1 MSGIAVLIVLTL
13 ICGFYVAWNIGAND
27 VANAMG
33 TSVGSGALTL
43 RRAVILAALFEFA
56 GAYIVGSNV
65 SNTVRKKIFD
75 PSEITR
81 LHGSTEAEVS
91 IEVLSKDSQRQLVAT
106 NDFFT
111 GQADE
116 SIEGNLLDNDFSRS
130 GKKLTLELSAEGE
143 LKGKLTLSESGAF
156 NYTPPAGFLGN
167 ETAEYRVVDSDGTRE
182 KATVV
187 FATVETKETDP
198 TPIATKDN
206 FLTFSNDK
214 VEGNLF
220 SNDLEPTKWN
230 INTSPE
236 VKPENG
242 KVTINRDGTFSYTP
256 NEGFVGTDSF
266 TYSIC
271 NPRASYVLACGMIA
285 ALLAAG
291 TWLLIATWMSWPV
304 STTHSI
310 VGAVV
315 GFGFIALGYG
325 GIAWNSVGMIS
336 AGWIISPLIS
346 GAISYLL
353 FSAILKMVFHKRD
366 PVRAAKKLTPYL
378 VAAVLAVL
386 SGVTTFKGLKPLW
399 KNMGIDYDPF
409 GAENKTFLYSVLGIT
424 LLISVVGYFV
434 SKAFL
439 KNYGN
444 DDEDSTGS
452 GNPVLDAEVS
462 RSLHKA
468 QMHLKRVRSSSADE
482 NVQVEAERL
491 LSEVEAV
498 SKTVREKIT
507 ANTDSPELRKVE
519 KIFVLLQILTACL
532 VAFAHGSNDVA
543 NAIGPLSA
551 AYQALQE
558 GVVSA
563 KSSTPGWALLL
574 GGVGI
579 VFGLATWGWRVIQTV
594 GKKITEL
601 TPSRGFCAEFGAAIT
616 ILVASTLPIGLPIS
630 TTHTLVGAVLGV
642 GLARGINA
650 LNLKTMRDI
659 VAGWAITIPAGAGL
673 AILFYL
679 IMKAI
684 FIDTGWV
691 S

>member
-1 MSGIAVLIVLTL
+1 MTGITVLIILTL

-43 RRAVILAALFEFA
+43 RRAVILAAIFEFA

-81 LHGSTEAEVS
+81 VHGTTTADVTIKVFSSENTN
-91 IEVLSKDSQRQLVAT
+91 QLFAQD
-106 NDFFT
+106 DFFS
-111 GQADE
+111 GAVDE
-116 SIEGNLLDNDFSRS
+116 KITGNLLDNDVSRV
-130 GKKLTLELSAEGE
+130 GKKLLLRTSTLTDTMGE
-143 LKGKLTLSESGAF
+143 LKVQENGDFEYVPK
-156 NYTPPAGFLGN
+156 AGFDG
-167 ETAEYRVVDSDGTRE
+167 VDQFTYEVCDVDDTCE
-182 KATVV
+182 KATVQLTI
-187 FATVETKETDP
+187 FKTNEDGVE
-198 TPIATKDN
+198 PIANSDEFVSLDQEPVKGN
-206 FLTFSNDK
+206 FLLNDINIT
-214 VEGNLF
+214 E
-220 SNDLEPTKWN
+220 WN
-230 INTSPE
+230 IGTSPD
-236 VKPENG
+236 VKPEHG
-242 KVTINRDGTFSYTP
+242 KVEINKDGSFTYTP
-256 NEGFVGTDSF
+256 EKDFVGTDRF
-266 TYSIC
+266 TYSIT
-271 NPRASYVLACGMIA
+271 NPMASYVLACGMIA

-315 GFGFIALGYG
+315 GFGVIALGYG
-325 GIAWNSVGMIS
+325 GIAWGSVGMIS
-336 AGWIISPLIS
+336 AGWVISPLIS

-386 SGVTTFKGLKPLW
+386 TGVTTFKGLKPLW

-409 GAENKTFLYSVLGIT
+409 ASEDRTFIYSVLGCT
-424 LLISVVGYFV
+424 VLISVIGYFI

-444 DDEDSTGS
+444 DSEATDSN
-452 GNPVLDAEVS
+452 NPVLDAEVS

-468 QMHLKRVRSSSADE
+468 QMHLKRVRSSASDE
-482 NVQVEAERL
+482 NVQQEANRL
-491 LSEVEAV
+491 LEEVERV
-498 SKTVREKIT
+498 SKSVRERIT
-507 ANTDSPELRKVE
+507 TNTDSPELRKVE
-519 KIFVLLQILTACL
+519 KIFVLLQVLTACL

-563 KSSTPGWALLL
+563 KSSTPSWALLL

-579 VFGLATWGWRVIQTV
+579 VIGLATWGWRVIQTV
-594 GKKITEL
+594 GQKITEL

>member
-1 MSGIAVLIVLTL
+1 MTGIGVLIVLTL

-43 RRAVILAALFEFA
+43 RRAVILAAVFEFA

-65 SNTVRKKIFD
+65 SNTVRRKIFD
-75 PSEITR
+75 PAEITR
-81 LHGSTEAEVS
+81 LHGSTETIVT
-91 IEVLSKDSQRQLVAT
+91 IEVLAKESQRQFLAK
-106 NDFFT
+106 NDFFA
-111 GQADE
+111 GQSDQK
-116 SIEGNLLDNDFSRS
+116 ITGNLLGNDFSLS
-130 GKKLTLELSAEGE
+130 GEELTVKTSTLSQTQ
-143 LKGKLTLSESGAF
+143 GKLTVNADGSFE
-156 NYTPPAGFLGN
+156 YTPKSGFSG
-167 ETAEYRVVDSDGTRE
+167 EDSFDYEACNTDGSIE

-187 FATVETKETDP
+187 LTIVATTEDHID
-198 TPIATKDN
+198 PIASQDN
-206 FLTFSNDK
+206 FVTL
-214 VEGNLF
+214 GNSTVTGDLF
-220 SNDLEPTKWN
+220 SNDLKPTDWN
-230 INTSPE
+230 INTSPDL
-236 VKPENG
+236 KPQNG
-242 KVTINRDGTFSYTP
+242 TVEIGRDGKFTYTP
-256 NEGFVGTDSF
+256 DQDFVGTDSF
-266 TYSIC
+266 TYSLS
-271 NPRASYVLACGMIA
+271 NPRASNVLACGMIA

-315 GFGFIALGYG
+315 GFGFVALGYG
-325 GIAWNSVGMIS
+325 GIAWGSVGMIS
-336 AGWIISPLIS
+336 VGWVVSPLIS

-399 KNMGIDYDPF
+399 KKMGIDIDIF
-409 GAENKTFLYSVLGIT
+409 GAEDKTFLYSVFGIT
-424 LLISVVGYFV
+424 ALISMLGYFV

-439 KNYGN
+439 KNFG
-444 DDEDSTGS
+444 DDGESADSS
-452 GNPVLDAEVS
+452 NPLLDAEVS

-468 QMHLKRVRSSSADE
+468 QMHLKRVRSSSTDE
-482 NVQVEAERL
+482 SIQIEATRL
-491 LSEVEAV
+491 LDEVERV

-507 ANTDSPELRKVE
+507 TNTDSPELRKVE

-579 VFGLATWGWRVIQTV
+579 VLGLATWGWRVIQTV

-616 ILVASTLPIGLPIS
+616 ILAASTLPIGLPIS

-673 AILFYL
+673 SVLFYL

-691 S
+691 A

>member
-1 MSGIAVLIVLTL
+1 MTGITVLIALTL

-43 RRAVILAALFEFA
+43 RRAVLLAALFEFA

-81 LHGSTEAEVS
+81 VYGVTQSTVTIDVFSKDVEKKVFSQNDFLSTRVGKSASANILTNDISRGESELTAVAVESETENGKFTIQTDGSLEYVPNAGFVGDDS
-91 IEVLSKDSQRQLVAT
+91 IEYEVRDSNGTTEKGTVSVLV
-106 NDFFT
+106 
-111 GQADE
+111 
-116 SIEGNLLDNDFSRS
+116 
-130 GKKLTLELSAEGE
+130 GK
-143 LKGKLTLSESGAF
+143 ESG
-156 NYTPPAGFLGN
+156 N
-167 ETAEYRVVDSDGTRE
+167 
-182 KATVV
+182 
-187 FATVETKETDP
+187 
-198 TPIATKDN
+198 PIAGADHFVAFGN
-206 FLTFSNDK
+206 NA
-214 VEGNLF
+214 VEGNVL
-220 SNDLEPTKWN
+220 SNDLDIESWN
-230 INTSPE
+230 LNTSPE
-236 VKPENG
+236 SKPENG
-242 KVTINRDGTFSYTP
+242 TVKLNRDGTFTYTP
-256 NEGFVGTDSF
+256 NEGFVGSDSF
-266 TYSIC
+266 SYAVSS
-271 NPRASYVLACGMIA
+271 PMSSYVLACGMIA

-325 GIAWNSVGMIS
+325 GIAWGSVGMIS
-336 AGWIISPLIS
+336 IGWVVSPVIS

-366 PVRAAKKLTPYL
+366 PVRAAKRLTPYL

-424 LLISVVGYFV
+424 ALISIIGFFIT
-434 SKAFL
+434 KAVL

-444 DDEDSTGS
+444 EEGEEAGESG

-482 NVQVEAERL
+482 KVQLEAERL
-491 LSEVEAV
+491 LEEVEQV

-507 ANTDSPELRKVE
+507 TNTDSPELRKVE

-563 KSSTPGWALLL
+563 KSTTPGWALLL

-579 VFGLATWGWRVIQTV
+579 VLGLATWGWRVIQTV
-594 GKKITEL
+594 GEKITEL

-673 AILFYL
+673 AIVFYL
-679 IMKAI
+679 IMKAV
-684 FIDTGWV
+684 FIDSGWV

>member
-1 MSGIAVLIVLTL
+1 MTGITVLIVLTL

-43 RRAVILAALFEFA
+43 RRAVILAAIFEFA

-81 LHGSTEAEVS
+81 IHGTTEATVTIKVFSPDNTNQLFAQNDYFSGTADQPITGNLLANDISRSDKNLVLKTATVGETIGELTVKENGDFEYVPKAGFEGADQFTYEVCDVNDVCEKATVQVNFVKMNEDK
-91 IEVLSKDSQRQLVAT
+91 IEPFANS
-106 NDFFT
+106 
-111 GQADE
+111 DE
-116 SIEGNLLDNDFSRS
+116 FISLDQKPVEGNLLLNDSNAEAWNIGRS
-130 GKKLTLELSAEGE
+130 
-143 LKGKLTLSESGAF
+143 
-156 NYTPPAGFLGN
+156 P
-167 ETAEYRVVDSDGTRE
+167 
-182 KATVV
+182 
-187 FATVETKETDP
+187 ETK
-198 TPIATKDN
+198 
-206 FLTFSNDK
+206 
-214 VEGNLF
+214 
-220 SNDLEPTKWN
+220 
-230 INTSPE
+230 PE
-236 VKPENG
+236 HG
-242 KVTINRDGTFSYTP
+242 KVTINKDGTFTYTP
-256 NEGFVGTDSF
+256 DKDFVGTDSF
-266 TYSIC
+266 TYSVT
-271 NPRASYVLACGMIA
+271 NPMASYVLACGMIA

-315 GFGFIALGYG
+315 GFGVIALGYG
-325 GIAWNSVGMIS
+325 GIAWGSVGMIS
-336 AGWIISPLIS
+336 AGWVISPIIS

-353 FSAILKMVFHKRD
+353 FSAILKMVFHKRN

-386 SGVTTFKGLKPLW
+386 TGVTTFKGLKPLW

-409 GAENKTFLYSVLGIT
+409 GAENRTFVYSVLGCT
-424 LLISVVGYFV
+424 VLISVIGYFV

-444 DDEDSTGS
+444 DAENTGS
-452 GNPVLDAEVS
+452 NNPVLDAEVS

-468 QMHLKRVRSSSADE
+468 QMHLKRVRSSASDE
-482 NVQVEAERL
+482 NVQQEANRL
-491 LSEVEAV
+491 LEEVERV
-498 SKTVREKIT
+498 SKSVRERIT
-507 ANTDSPELRKVE
+507 TNTDSPELRKVE
-519 KIFVLLQILTACL
+519 KIFVLLQVLTACL

-563 KSSTPGWALLL
+563 KSTTPSWALLL
-574 GGVGI
+574 GGIGI
-579 VFGLATWGWRVIQTV
+579 VVGLATWGWRVIQTV
-594 GKKITEL
+594 GEKITEL

-679 IMKAI
+679 MMKAI
-684 FIDTGWV
+684 FIDSGWV
-691 S
+691 V